1 MFSITEQ
8 TATLAHINV
17 RTEQHGDK
25 PTGAVDLKFHFTG
38 SNGFLA
44 EYHQALR
51 SVFYKAEESPEQAG
65 IPGLDPDAL
74 TVRRFGDLIE
84 TISVK
89 QPLKGADVVIGFG
102 LGGASDIKLETVD
115 VVGHKVS
122 LMEGGSCRY
131 EFTVKG
137 TPTSD
142 QVKKLFDV
150 LGGEVDLTVI
160 PAADKQGSLGLGSNE
175 D

>member
-8 TATLAHINV
+8 IVTLVHINV

-25 PTGAVDLKFHFTG
+25 PTGAVDLKFRFTG

-51 SVFYKAEESPEQAG
+51 SVFYKAEEHPEQG
-65 IPGLDPDAL
+65 DIPGIDVDAL

-84 TISVK
+84 TISIK

-102 LGGASDIKLETVD
+102 LGGASDINLETVD
-115 VVGHKVS
+115 VVGHKVWF
-122 LMEGGSCRY
+122 MEGGSCCY

-150 LGGEVDLTVI
+150 LGGEVDLTII
-160 PAADKQGSLGLGSNE
+160 PAAEKQGSLGLGDE
-175 D
+175 E